1 MPVLGLLPR
10 PSELETPEQG
20 PETCYFSKLFGDSG
34 ARLNLGTTEIGNVR
48 DQGLEIRIS
57 KAGKPS
63 LCLRVGGGGEDLFPS
78 YFLWTTLP

>member
-1 MPVLGLLPR
+1 MPVLGLLPV
-10 PSELETPEQG
+10 PSELETAEQG
-20 PETCYFSKLFGDSG
+20 PGTCYFSKLFGDSG

-57 KAGKPS
+57 RAGKPP
-63 LCLRVGGGGEDLFPS
+63 LCWRVGGGGEDLFPS